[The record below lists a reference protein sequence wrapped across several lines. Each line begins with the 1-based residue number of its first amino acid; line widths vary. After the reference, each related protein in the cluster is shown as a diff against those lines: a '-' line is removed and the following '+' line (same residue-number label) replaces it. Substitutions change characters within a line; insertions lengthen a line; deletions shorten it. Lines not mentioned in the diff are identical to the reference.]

1 MDILA
6 KDLIH
11 IPKGNA
17 ALEVIRG
24 FETRWG
30 FPHCFGAVDGT
41 HIPIQ
46 APKEFQSDYY
56 NRKGFHSVVLQG
68 FVDHQYK
75 FMNVNF
81 GFPGS
86 VHDARVFAN
95 SQLYKLGSEGLLCPQ
110 VHRQIRGK
118 SVPVVILGDSAYPA
132 LTWLMKPFSDNR
144 LQTPGRRAY
153 NYHHSRARMVVENAF
168 GRLKGRW
175 RILFKR
181 NDTIIQKLPN
191 LVIAYCVLH
200 NLCESSGEDFD
211 THLINEVDQTAD
223 ACETGNDNDDA
234 CLVRNAFVEYFE
246 R

>member
-1 MDILA
+1 MLLWKSYEVSRPDGVFR
-6 KDLIH
+6 
-11 IPKGNA
+11 IP
-17 ALEVIRG
+17 R
-24 FETRWG
+24 
-30 FPHCFGAVDGT
+30 FGAADGT

-46 APKEFQSDYY
+46 GPKEFQNDYY

-86 VHDARVFAN
+86 VHDARVFVN

-110 VHRQIRGK
+110 VQRQTGGK

-175 RILFKR
+175 RILLKR
-181 NDTIIQKLPN
+181 NDTRIQKLPN
-191 LVIAYCVLH
+191 LVIACCVLH

-211 THLINEVDQTAD
+211 THLMNEVDQTAD
-223 ACETGNDNDDA
+223 ACETGSDNDDA
-234 CLVRNAFVEYFE
+234 CVVRNAFVEYFE
-246 R
+246 L